1 MRIQRT
7 TEPRTSVRR
16 PLFVLFSTT
25 ICLLIPV
32 LAWAQETSGSETA
45 VAPKVNLRELALAG
59 GYIGMIIAGMSVI
72 LIALIFEHMLTIR
85 RGALMPDGLAQQV
98 HGMIA
103 QKQFKQAE
111 EVCRQNPSLLGEVL
125 QAGLSEAGLEYE
137 AIEKGMEDASVEQ
150 SSRLLRKIEYLSV
163 IGSIAPMLGLLGTVW
178 GMILAFLEFESKSN
192 PQVSELAPG
201 IYKALVTT
209 LMGLGVAVPAVAS
222 FAIFRNRVDG
232 LVAEAALLAEHVFAD
247 YKRAL
252 VSSRRGKKPVT
263 FAAAPSSEVP
273 PIVPERGQR

>member
-1 MRIQRT
+1 MINQRFMEATHHMRR
-7 TEPRTSVRR
+7 SVC
-16 PLFVLFSTT
+16 VLWTIS
-25 ICLLIPV
+25 ICLLTPGV
-32 LAWAQETSGSETA
+32 LFAQEAEQA
-45 VAPKVNLRELALAG
+45 AAAPKVNLRELALAG
-59 GYIGMIIAGMSVI
+59 GYIGAIIAIMSVI
-72 LIALIFEHMLTIR
+72 LIALIIEHLLTIR

-111 EVCRQNPSLLGEVL
+111 EVCRQNPSLLSEIL
-125 QAGLSEAGLEYE
+125 QAGLSEAGLEYD

-178 GMILAFLEFESKSN
+178 GMILAFLEFESKAN

-232 LVAEAALLAEHVFAD
+232 LVAESSLLAEHVFAD
-247 YKRAL
+247 YKRL
-252 VSSRRGKKPVT
+252 ILSGRRGRKS
-263 FAAAPSSEVP
+263 APTSTPASSGVP
-273 PIVPERGQR
+273 PIVPERGPR

>member
-1 MRIQRT
+1 MEASHCI
-7 TEPRTSVRR
+7 RR
-16 PLFVLFSTT
+16 SLCVLCTVAV
-25 ICLLIPV
+25 CLLAPGM
-32 LAWAQETSGSETA
+32 LFAQEEGA
-45 VAPKVNLRELALAG
+45 APAAPKVDLRELVLAG
-59 GYIGMIIAGMSVI
+59 GYIGAIIAILSVI
-72 LIALIFEHMLTIR
+72 LIALIIEHLLTIR

-98 HGMIA
+98 YGLIQ

-111 EVCRQNPSLLGEVL
+111 EVCRQSPSLLSEIL
-125 QAGLSEAGLEYE
+125 QAGLSEAGLDYD
-137 AIEKGMEDASVEQ
+137 AIEKSMEDAAVEQ

-178 GMILAFLEFESKSN
+178 GMILAFLEFESKAN

-209 LMGLGVAVPAVAS
+209 LMGLSVAVPAVAS

-247 YKRAL
+247 YKRTILAG
-252 VSSRRGKKPVT
+252 RRGRKTPPASQPAST
-263 FAAAPSSEVP
+263 GVP
-273 PIVPERGQR
+273 PIVPERGPR

>member
-1 MRIQRT
+1 MSNQRFLD
-7 TEPRTSVRR
+7 SSHFIRR
-16 PLFVLFSTT
+16 SLCALSTVA
-25 ICLLIPV
+25 ICLLAPGM
-32 LAWAQETSGSETA
+32 LFAQEEAAAPA
-45 VAPKVNLRELALAG
+45 VPKVDLRELALAG
-59 GYIGMIIAGMSVI
+59 GYIGAIIAIMSVV
-72 LIALIFEHMLTIR
+72 LIALIIEHLLTIR
-85 RGALMPDGLAQQV
+85 RGALAPQWLAQQV
-98 HGMIA
+98 HQLIS

-111 EVCRQNPSLLGEVL
+111 ELCRQNPSLLSEIL
-125 QAGLSEAGLEYE
+125 QAGLAEAGLDYA
-137 AIEKGMEDASVEQ
+137 AIEKSMEDAAVEQ

-178 GMILAFLEFESKSN
+178 GMILAFLEFESKAN

-247 YKRAL
+247 FKRMMLSA
-252 VSSRRGKKPVT
+252 RRGRKTASPQQ
-263 FAAAPSSEVP
+263 AGSAGIQ
-273 PIVPERGQR
+273 PIVPERGSR

>member
-1 MRIQRT
+1 VWNQKLKDDRHAGRGA
-7 TEPRTSVRR
+7 
-16 PLFVLFSTT
+16 LFVLLSFA
-25 ICLLIPV
+25 ICLFLP
-32 LAWAQETSGSETA
+32 LTAWAQEGASESSGT
-45 VAPKVNLRELALAG
+45 APKVDLRELALAG
-59 GYIGMIIAGMSVI
+59 GYIGMIIAAMSVV
-72 LIALIFEHMLTIR
+72 LIALIFEHLLTIR
-85 RGALMPDGLAQQV
+85 RGALMPDGLAQQI

-111 EVCRQNPSLLGEVL
+111 EVCRQNPSLLGEIL
-125 QAGLSEAGLEYE
+125 QAGLSEAGIDYA

-178 GMILAFLEFESKSN
+178 GMILAFLEFESKAN

-232 LVAEAALLAEHVFAD
+232 LVAEAALLAEQVFAD
-247 YKRAL
+247 YKRA
-252 VSSRRGKKPVT
+252 VMSARRGGKSARSANSGIPPV
-263 FAAAPSSEVP
+263 
-273 PIVPERGQR
+273 VPEKGSR

>member
-1 MRIQRT
+1 MINQRFKEVPLVT
-7 TEPRTSVRR
+7 RRSVCMLWTIAVCLLT
-16 PLFVLFSTT
+16 PGVLF
-25 ICLLIPV
+25 
-32 LAWAQETSGSETA
+32 AQEEGASA
-45 VAPKVNLRELALAG
+45 AAPKVDLRELVLAG
-59 GYIGMIIAGMSVI
+59 GYIGGVIAIMSVI
-72 LIALIFEHMLTIR
+72 LIALIIEHLLTIR

-111 EVCRQNPSLLGEVL
+111 ELCRQNPSLLSEIL
-125 QAGLSEAGLEYE
+125 QAGLSEAGLEYD
-137 AIEKGMEDASVEQ
+137 AIEKGMEDAAVEQ

-232 LVAEAALLAEHVFAD
+232 LVAESSLLAEHVFAD
-247 YKRAL
+247 YKRLMLSA
-252 VSSRRGKKPVT
+252 RRGRKT
-263 FAAAPSSEVP
+263 APAQTSGGTGVP
-273 PIVPERGQR
+273 PIVPERGPR